1 MPICGSP
8 KLFAAYRVLRRQSVP
23 LASTLRS
30 CSLDLSS
37 PAGLSARACALASVR
52 GSGFRVAG
60 FCSPPL
66 PPKTFLEQQERFL
79 IVLFLFSLFP
89 VQFSRCAEGLTLRPD
104 PSKRYRKILWYKY
117 LSDHLCRAPA
127 AQDFLAGLAGASR
140 LCSLF
145 RPWDV
150 KVSRLLCSARF
161 PSAFASVP
169 RSLPFSSR
177 PSLLPRKEVIQPHLP
192 IRLPCYDFTPVIGL
206 TFGSCPLR

>member
-8 KLFAAYRVLRRQSVP
+8 KLFAAYRVLHRQSVP

-37 PAGLSARACALASVR
+37 PAGLSLALARSLPVR

-66 PPKTFLEQQERFL
+66 PPKTFLEQQERFFDRS
-79 IVLFLFSLFP
+79 VSFSLFP
-89 VQFSRCAEGLTLRPD
+89 VQFSRCVEGLTLRPD
-104 PSKRYRKILWYKY
+104 PSKRYRKIDWYKY

-150 KVSRLLCSARF
+150 KASRLLCSALASLFLAPF
-161 PSAFASVP
+161 PSP
-169 RSLPFSSR
+169 
-177 PSLLPRKEVIQPHLP
+177 
-192 IRLPCYDFTPVIGL
+192 
-206 TFGSCPLR
+206 

>member
-8 KLFAAYRVLRRQSVP
+8 KLFAAYRVLHRQSVP

-37 PAGLSARACALASVR
+37 PAGLSARAFALASVR

-89 VQFSRCAEGLTLRPD
+89 VQFSRCVEGLTLRFD

-117 LSDHLCRAPA
+117 LSDHLRRAPA
-127 AQDFLAGLAGASR
+127 AQDFLCRPCRRLQALQPVSTLGCEGFASTPFRSLSFRFRFRSALA
-140 LCSLF
+140 SLF
-145 RPWDV
+145 LAP
-150 KVSRLLCSARF
+150 F
-161 PSAFASVP
+161 PSP
-169 RSLPFSSR
+169 
-177 PSLLPRKEVIQPHLP
+177 
-192 IRLPCYDFTPVIGL
+192 
-206 TFGSCPLR
+206 